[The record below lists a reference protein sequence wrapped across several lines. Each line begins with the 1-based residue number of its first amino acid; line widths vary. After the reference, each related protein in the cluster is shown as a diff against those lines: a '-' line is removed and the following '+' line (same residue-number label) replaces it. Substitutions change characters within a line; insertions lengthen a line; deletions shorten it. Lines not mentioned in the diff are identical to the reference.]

1 MPRDLQLPARRR
13 RALRDGSALRY
24 FPSHPHEGDVSA
36 PKEDGTARV
45 IARGRSQV
53 TGRDFNLV
61 VAFNSTRPQG
71 NAIAESTFHHLA
83 DYNWDTKMGCPSF
96 VAEAPGTMIAEHP
109 ELLDD
114 IKTYC
119 LNVAD
124 FLS

>member
-1 MPRDLQLPARRR
+1 M
-13 RALRDGSALRY
+13 
-24 FPSHPHEGDVSA
+24 
-36 PKEDGTARV
+36 